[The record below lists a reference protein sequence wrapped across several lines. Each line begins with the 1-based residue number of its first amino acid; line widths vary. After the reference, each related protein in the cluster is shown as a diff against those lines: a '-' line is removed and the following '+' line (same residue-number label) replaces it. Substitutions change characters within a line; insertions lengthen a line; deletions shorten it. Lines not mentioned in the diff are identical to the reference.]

1 MTMSTSSI
9 TSTTGSDA
17 APAKGPALRDRA
29 RTAGRRPMRLRPGAG
44 EQLRGGPFAYVALVL
59 VGIGS
64 LLPLYWTLV
73 AASHTQDEV
82 LATTPPLLPG
92 GRLPHNLEAAWT
104 QANLGKAIVNS
115 VVVAGCVTAAT
126 LFFCTLAG
134 YAFAK
139 MRFRGRGALMTAVV
153 ATLTIPPQLG
163 VVPLFMVMSGL
174 GWGGRLESVI
184 FPTLVSAFG
193 VFFMRQYLSEALPYE
208 LVEAAKVDGANNFRI
223 VRSVVLPVARPAMMV
238 LGMLTFVQAWNDF
251 FWPYLALNQQNPTL
265 QVALGRLSASY
276 TPDQSIV
283 MAGALISTLPLLVV
297 FVIFGKRIVGG
308 IMSGAVKG

>member
-1 MTMSTSSI
+1 MTMTSP
-9 TSTTGSDA
+9 TDAPDLRVRQAATGT
-17 APAKGPALRDRA
+17 PPKPGRFKERA
-29 RTAGRRPMRLRPGAG
+29 GQQMK
-44 EQLRGGPFAYVALVL
+44 GGPFAYIALIV

-64 LLPLYWTLV
+64 ILPLYWTLV

-82 LATTPPLLPG
+82 LNTTPPFLPG
-92 GRLPHNLEAAWT
+92 GRLLHNLDAAWN
-104 QANLGKAIVNS
+104 QAHLGKAIVNS
-115 VVVAGCVTAAT
+115 IIVSSCITTAT

-139 MRFRGRGALMTAVV
+139 MRFRGRGWLMTAVI
-153 ATLTIPPQLG
+153 ATLTVPPQLS
-163 VVPLFMVMSGL
+163 VVPLFMMMSDL
-174 GWGGRLESVI
+174 GWGGNLQSVI

-193 VFFMRQYLSEALPYE
+193 VFFMRQYLLEALPYE
-208 LVEAAKVDGANNFRI
+208 LVEAAKLDGANNFRI
-223 VRSVVLPVARPAMMV
+223 VLSVVLPVARPAMMV
-238 LGMLTFVQAWNDF
+238 LGMLTFVQSWNDF

-265 QVALGRLSASY
+265 QVALGQLNASF

-297 FVIFGKRIVGG
+297 FVFFGKRIVGG

>member
-1 MTMSTSSI
+1 MTTTSPV
-9 TSTTGSDA
+9 T
-17 APAKGPALRDRA
+17 APDHRQVS
-29 RTAGRRPMRLRPGAG
+29 RTAVPGTPSRRSRFKQGAG
-44 EQLRGGPFAYVALVL
+44 RQHHAGPFAYFALAV

-64 LLPLYWTLV
+64 LFPLYWTLV
-73 AASHTQDEV
+73 AASRTQDEV
-82 LATTPPLLPG
+82 LDTTPPFVPG
-92 GRLPHNLEAAWT
+92 GNLFNNLEAAWE
-104 QANLGKAIVNS
+104 QAHLGKAIWNT
-115 VVVAGCVTAAT
+115 VVVSASITAAT

-153 ATLTIPPQLG
+153 ATLTIPPQLS
-163 VVPLFMVMSGL
+163 VVPLFMMMSDI
-174 GWGGRLESVI
+174 GWGGQLESVI

-208 LVEAAKVDGANNFRI
+208 LIEAGKVDGANNLRVVWSI
-223 VRSVVLPVARPAMMV
+223 VLPVARPAMMV

-251 FWPYLALNQQNPTL
+251 FWPYLALNQENPTL
-265 QVALGRLSASY
+265 QVALGQLSASY
-276 TPDQSIV
+276 VPDQSIV

-297 FVIFGKRIVGG
+297 FVVFGKRIVGG

>member
-1 MTMSTSSI
+1 MTMTSPI
-9 TSTTGSDA
+9 K
-17 APAKGPALRDRA
+17 APELGLPQPAHRA
-29 RTAGRRPMRLRPGAG
+29 TRRPIRFRPGAG
-44 EQLRGGPFAYVALVL
+44 KQLRGGPFAYAALAV

-82 LATTPPLLPG
+82 LATTPPFVPG
-92 GRLPHNLEAAWT
+92 GRLMHNLDAAWS
-104 QANLGKAIVNS
+104 QAHLGRAIVNS
-115 VVVAGCVTAAT
+115 VIVSGCITAAT

-139 MRFRGRGALMTAVV
+139 MRFRGRGGLMTAVV
-153 ATLTIPPQLG
+153 ATLTIPPQLS
-163 VVPLFMVMSGL
+163 VVPLFMMMSDI
-174 GWGGRLESVI
+174 GWGGKLESVI

-193 VFFMRQYLSEALPYE
+193 VFFMRQYLTEALPYE
-208 LVEAAKVDGANNFRI
+208 LIEAAKVDGANNFRI
-223 VRSVVLPVARPAMMV
+223 VRSVVLPVARPAMTV

-265 QVALGRLSASY
+265 QVALGQLSASY

-297 FVIFGKRIVGG
+297 FVIFGKQIVGG

>member
-1 MTMSTSSI
+1 MTI
-9 TSTTGSDA
+9 TSPTKVPELGLP
-17 APAKGPALRDRA
+17 APSAHRLPK
-29 RTAGRRPMRLRPGAG
+29 RPSRFKPGAG
-44 EQLRGGPFAYVALVL
+44 KQLQGGPFAYIALAV

-82 LATTPPLLPG
+82 LASTPPFLPG
-92 GRLPHNLEAAWT
+92 SRLLHNLDAAWS
-104 QANLGKAIVNS
+104 QAHLGKAIVNS
-115 VVVAGCVTAAT
+115 VIVSSCITAAT

-139 MRFRGRGALMTAVV
+139 MRFRGRGALMTGVI
-153 ATLTIPPQLG
+153 ATLTIPPQLS
-163 VVPLFMVMSGL
+163 VVPLFMMMSDI
-174 GWGGRLESVI
+174 GWGGNLESVI

-208 LVEAAKVDGANNFRI
+208 LIEAAKIDGANNFRI

-265 QVALGRLSASY
+265 QVALGQLSASY

-297 FVIFGKRIVGG
+297 FVIFGKQIVGG

>member
-1 MTMSTSSI
+1 MTMTSS
-9 TSTTGSDA
+9 TKAPETGVPHTA
-17 APAKGPALRDRA
+17 HRA
-29 RTAGRRPMRLRPGAG
+29 RLRPSRFKPGAG
-44 EQLRGGPFAYVALVL
+44 KQLQGGPFAYIALAV

-64 LLPLYWTLV
+64 VLPMYWTLV

-82 LATTPPLLPG
+82 LASTPPFLPG
-92 GRLPHNLEAAWT
+92 GRLMHNLDAAWN
-104 QANLGKAIVNS
+104 QAHLGKAIVNS
-115 VVVAGCVTAAT
+115 VIVSGCITAAT

-134 YAFAK
+134 YAFSK
-139 MRFRGRGALMTAVV
+139 MRFRGRSGLMAAVI
-153 ATLTIPPQLG
+153 ATLTIPPQLS
-163 VVPLFMVMSGL
+163 VVPLFMMMSDI
-174 GWGGRLESVI
+174 GWGGKLESVI

-208 LVEAAKVDGANNFRI
+208 LIEAAKVDGANNFRI
-223 VRSVVLPVARPAMMV
+223 VLSIVLPVARPAMTV

-265 QVALGRLSASY
+265 QVALGQLSASY

-297 FVIFGKRIVGG
+297 FVIFGRQIVGG

>member
-1 MTMSTSSI
+1 MTI
-9 TSTTGSDA
+9 TSPTKV
-17 APAKGPALRDRA
+17 PASVLPA
-29 RTAGRRPMRLRPGAG
+29 RTAHRAPKRASRFKPGAG
-44 EQLRGGPFAYVALVL
+44 QQLKGGPFAYIALTV

-82 LATTPPLLPG
+82 LASTPPFLPG
-92 GRLPHNLEAAWT
+92 DRLFHNLDAAWN
-104 QANLGKAIVNS
+104 QAHLGKAILNS
-115 VVVAGCVTAAT
+115 FIVSSCITLAT

-139 MRFRGRGALMTAVV
+139 MRFRGRGALMTGVI
-153 ATLTIPPQLG
+153 ATLTIPPQLS
-163 VVPLFMVMSGL
+163 VVPLFMMMSDL
-174 GWGGRLESVI
+174 GWSGSLESVI

-193 VFFMRQYLSEALPYE
+193 VFFMRQYLTEALPYE
-208 LVEAAKVDGANNFRI
+208 LIEAAKIDGASNFRI

-251 FWPYLALNQQNPTL
+251 FWPYLALNQENPTL
-265 QVALGRLSASY
+265 QVALGQLKASY
-276 TPDQSIV
+276 TPDESIV
-283 MAGALISTLPLLVV
+283 MAGGLISTLPLLVV
-297 FVIFGKRIVGG
+297 FVVFGKQIVGG